1 MKKENDELL
10 ENLRSLDDNDIEELS
25 DMVNF
30 LDDDAKKRIVE
41 KCMQKTSAEKRNDI
55 VMTNNENEIKG
66 VDVYMKKKFNKGIL
80 ASVASVAVIV
90 GVIGAFALT
99 SNNEKI
105 KNPDVLTG
113 ANVTTSVVTQTT
125 LPTVTTGTAII
136 TEPVTETI
144 TEPVTE
150 TVTETVSDNVVTVY
164 GKERIAVSKDVEYE
178 EDWYDVDKFI
188 EALNS
193 NDSEYIAYVIM
204 SDKSLVDTWINKVKV
219 NSYNIIGT
227 FSEVEDNRDYILV
240 EIDVA
245 ESDNDVFKKG
255 KNLYKFYAGRFRLD
269 TRPIITDDQ
278 TFSDLVEKFNNL
290 YTLETAED
298 KNTLLAI
305 NYEDW
310 FGAEFTEG
318 NADVIFNTTSG
329 TYAEKNMYTCLA
341 KLFEAAH
348 PEYESFYFNFSDKMS
363 EETFISEME
372 KILSF
377 KNLKEDF
384 ENYAYDYGYNQ
395 DGPAVYS
402 NPIIVSA
409 SADKVVINYYGDD
422 LGLALAKTVEYSF
435 SKNSD
440 GSYCLTSVKNT
451 YDSGF
456 NTDLYKMF

>member
-66 VDVYMKKKFNKGIL
+66 VDVYMKKKFNKGIF

-99 SNNEKI
+99 RNNEKI

-150 TVTETVSDNVVTVY
+150 TVSDNVVTVY
-164 GKERIAVSKDVEYE
+164 GKDRIAVSKDVEYE

-188 EALNS
+188 AALNS
-193 NDSEYIAYVIM
+193 NDSEYIASVIM
-204 SDKSLVDTWINKVKV
+204 SNKSLVDTWINKVKV

-227 FSEVEDNRDYILV
+227 FSEVEYHNHYILV

-255 KNLYKFYAGRFRLD
+255 KNLYRFYAGPLGLD
-269 TRPIITDDQ
+269 PRPIITDDQ
-278 TFSDLVEKFNNL
+278 TFDDFTEKFNGL
-290 YTLETAED
+290 YPPETTEE
-298 KNTLLAI
+298 KNTALALS
-305 NYEDW
+305 YDAW

-341 KLFEAAH
+341 SLFEAVH

-395 DGPAVYS
+395 DGPVGYS
-402 NPIIVSA
+402 HEFIVSA

-422 LGLALAKTVEYSF
+422 ICLALAKTVEYSF

-456 NTDLYKMF
+456 NNNLCKIK

>member
-66 VDVYMKKKFNKGIL
+66 VDVYMKKKFNKGIF

-150 TVTETVSDNVVTVY
+150 TVSDNVVTAY
-164 GKERIAVSKDVEYE
+164 GKDRIAVSKDVDEYE

-188 EALNS
+188 AALNS

-227 FSEVEDNRDYILV
+227 FSEIENTNYYILV

-255 KNLYKFYAGRFRLD
+255 KNLYRFYSGRFRFD
-269 TRPIITDDQ
+269 PRPIITDDQ
-278 TFSDLVEKFNNL
+278 TFD
-290 YTLETAED
+290 D
-298 KNTLLAI
+298 
-305 NYEDW
+305 
-310 FGAEFTEG
+310 FT
-318 NADVIFNTTSG
+318 
-329 TYAEKNMYTCLA
+329 
-341 KLFEAAH
+341 
-348 PEYESFYFNFSDKMS
+348 
-363 EETFISEME
+363 
-372 KILSF
+372 
-377 KNLKEDF
+377 
-384 ENYAYDYGYNQ
+384 
-395 DGPAVYS
+395 
-402 NPIIVSA
+402 
-409 SADKVVINYYGDD
+409 
-422 LGLALAKTVEYSF
+422 
-435 SKNSD
+435 
-440 GSYCLTSVKNT
+440 
-451 YDSGF
+451 
-456 NTDLYKMF
+456 

>member
-66 VDVYMKKKFNKGIL
+66 VDVYMKKKFNKGIF

-164 GKERIAVSKDVEYE
+164 GKDRIAVSKDIITHE

-188 EALNS
+188 AALNS
-193 NDSEYIAYVIM
+193 NDSEYIASVIM
-204 SDKSLVDTWINKVKV
+204 SNKSLVDTWINKVKV

-227 FSEVEDNRDYILV
+227 FSEEEDYYYTLV

-255 KNLYKFYAGRFRLD
+255 KNLYKFYAGPLGLV

-278 TFSDLVEKFNNL
+278 TFNDFNEKFNIP
-290 YTLETAED
+290 YQPETAEE
-298 KNTLLAI
+298 KNTLLALR
-305 NYEDW
+305 YEDC

-329 TYAEKNMYTCLA
+329 TYAEKNMYSCLA
-341 KLFEAAH
+341 RLFEAEH
-348 PEYESFYFNFSDKMS
+348 PEYESFYFNFSDTIS
-363 EETFISEME
+363 EETFINEME

-456 NTDLYKMF
+456 NTDLYKIK